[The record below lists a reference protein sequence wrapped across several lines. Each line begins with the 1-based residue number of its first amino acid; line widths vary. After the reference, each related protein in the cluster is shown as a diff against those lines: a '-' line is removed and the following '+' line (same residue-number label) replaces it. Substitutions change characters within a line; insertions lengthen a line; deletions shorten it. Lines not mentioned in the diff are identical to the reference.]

1 MTLQHNII
9 VLTLLSQSFL
19 SVSME
24 SPALTL
30 AIQEMRAYGTNI
42 QNKNITFAQET
53 NSSFER
59 LKPAKKQNICNQNA
73 ITIEQPQ
80 RFKESIQREEIID
93 INFFQED
100 TQTATAIKPFDP
112 TSHFSTPETLA
123 LFYLFSAQV
132 ADNREDYIA
141 YGLKYIEL
149 QENMLE
155 QKTQI
160 RRDTPL
166 KELEAL
172 KKKQKRKSINAFKQ
186 SSDEMEQSSD
196 EMEMQLDPATRCLNE
211 LQDKVHNKH
220 KSESNKNYCDW
231 LKEQQKKLHDL
242 FDNTTNHYSS
252 YGHHCPPYIS
262 HGVETESFYLLTALS
277 SDNERDY
284 MFYGH
289 AYVDYGKKL
298 LKKQNES
305 VMNELHKK
313 IQNREQLQQNTQK
326 HKSEQSTKSNSNQES
341 PIIQLSDEPENPH
354 PCAIAVVTAGI
365 SWGIVSLVQIISGK

>member
-59 LKPAKKQNICNQNA
+59 LKPAKKQNIWNQKA
-73 ITIEQPQ
+73 ITIDQPK

-123 LFYLFSAQV
+123 LFYLFSAHV

-231 LKEQQKKLHDL
+231 LKKEQKKLHDL
-242 FDNTTNHYSS
+242 FDNTTPSCYNRDVY
-252 YGHHCPPYIS
+252 CPPYLNDI
-262 HGVETESFYLLTALS
+262 EEKSFYLLTALS
-277 SDNERDY
+277 SDNEYEY
-284 MFYGH
+284 MLYGR
-289 AYVDYGKKL
+289 AYVDHGKKL
-298 LKKQNES
+298 LKKQKES
-305 VMNELHKK
+305 TIKELHKK

-326 HKSEQSTKSNSNQES
+326 HKSEQSTKSNSNQK
-341 PIIQLSDEPENPH
+341 PTTAQLSDEPENPH